1 MTSTKELLMLT
12 SLRVTEFL
20 DETAANS
27 PAPGGGSVAALAAS
41 LGAALTSMVCRLTI
55 GKKKYIDVQ
64 TEMDSV
70 LKQSEELRAQ
80 FTAMIDEDTTAFNN
94 VMTAFALP
102 KDTDEQKTVRS
113 AAIQDAT
120 KAATLVPL
128 KLLELCTE
136 SIRLVK
142 IVAEKGNQNSLSDA
156 GVAAWMIRAG
166 SEGAVLNI
174 NINLAGLQDAA
185 FKEHIQKQTQQL
197 LQQTQVE
204 ADSILKR
211 VNNL

>member
-1 MTSTKELLMLT
+1 MLT

-64 TEMDSV
+64 TEMESV

-80 FTAMIDEDTTAFNN
+80 FTAMIDEDTAAFNK
-94 VMTAFALP
+94 VMEAFALQ
-102 KDTDEQKTVRS
+102 KDTDEQKAVRN
-113 AAIQDAT
+113 AAIQNAI

-166 SEGAVLNI
+166 AEGATLNVK
-174 NINLAGLQDAA
+174 INLNSIQDVV
-185 FKEHIQKQTQQL
+185 FIEQTQ
-197 LQQTQVE
+197 TNVRG
-204 ADSILKR
+204 ILHQIHTATEDILSK
-211 VNNL
+211 LGTSL